1 MVIFEWGVEVGS
13 GGVRSWLVF
22 FPALYSFY
30 IFYSSYGEGV

>member
-1 MVIFEWGVEVGS
+1 MVVFEWVVKVGG

-30 IFYSSYGEGV
+30 IFYSSYSERV